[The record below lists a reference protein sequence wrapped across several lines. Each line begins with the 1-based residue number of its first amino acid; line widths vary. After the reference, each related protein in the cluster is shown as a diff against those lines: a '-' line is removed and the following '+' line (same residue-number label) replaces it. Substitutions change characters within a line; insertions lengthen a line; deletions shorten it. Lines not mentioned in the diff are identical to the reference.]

1 MALKPKEGDEKV
13 APEDPYSEAI
23 SAELHCIFLKQGRR
37 FPFAT
42 LVVVWLLVFV
52 ALDSASMR
60 VLLTWAGVVSAL
72 AIIRQLLCVAYANA
86 GSTPQLLQRR
96 LRIVVT
102 VWVLSGLVVGAGALI
117 WFPVLS
123 LEERIVFSIAYLAA
137 YTGAVVVSL
146 SSPTSSFLFGAGVL
160 GPLAFAWM
168 LSARTPGLI
177 IALILLVMLIYVR
190 EAAGDAY
197 DAIRAAIRSKLREE
211 ELVRRMEQ
219 HGVELE
225 TAMRAKSQFLA
236 AASHDLRQPVT
247 SMNLLLSA
255 LFASRDAQ
263 SVRNVASKF
272 EAPLRALE
280 EILSSLL
287 EVSRLEAGIIEAHR
301 RVCTPD
307 EIIAPVV
314 AEFKPRAAARRL
326 NLRATN
332 DEAELFTDPELVRR
346 ILRNLVDNAIKFT
359 DEGSIQ
365 IDLRAEG
372 SAMLLSVTDS
382 GRGIPNEIQ
391 NRVFDDY
398 FQGENPHRDRAQ
410 GLGLGLSIVRRLVG
424 LLGGEAKLTSAVG
437 RGSRFDLRL
446 PNAIAPYHAGGG
458 SGERAARYGTR
469 LSVSNILVVEDD
481 RLVVDAMSTLFRT
494 LGIEAR
500 FALDGD
506 EALMVTALGRFIPD
520 VALVDYGL
528 PGAIDGI
535 ALIRELRVRLTRC
548 VFVLVT
554 GDTRPEVL
562 RRAADSGIPVLHKPI
577 TVERLNEKLEE
588 LTAREG

>member
-1 MALKPKEGDEKV
+1 MAAKPDPGDERLV
-13 APEDPYSEAI
+13 PEDPHSEAI
-23 SAELHCIFLKQGRR
+23 SAELHCIFLKHGRR
-37 FPFAT
+37 FPFAI
-42 LVVVWLLVFV
+42 LIVVWLLVFIT
-52 ALDSASMR
+52 LESSSSR
-60 VLLTWAGVVSAL
+60 LLLTWGGAVSAL
-72 AIIRQLLCVAYANA
+72 AIIRQVLCVIYANA
-86 GSTPQLLQRR
+86 GSTPQLLRRR
-96 LRIVVT
+96 LHIVVT
-102 VWVLSGLVVGAGALI
+102 VWVLGGLVVGAGALI

-146 SSPTSSFLFGAGVL
+146 SSPTSSFLFGTGVL

-168 LSARTPGLI
+168 LNARAPGLM
-177 IALILLVMLIYVR
+177 IALILLTMLIYVR
-190 EAAGDAY
+190 EASGDAY

-263 SVRNVASKF
+263 AVRSVAAKF

-287 EVSRLEAGIIEAHR
+287 EVSRLEAGIIEVHR
-301 RVCTPD
+301 RTCAPD
-307 EIIAPVV
+307 EIIGPVV
-314 AEFKPRAAARRL
+314 AEFKPRAVGRRL
-326 NLRATN
+326 NLRATHE
-332 DEAELFTDPELVRR
+332 DVELFTDPELVRR

-372 SAMLLSVTDS
+372 SAMLLAVTDS
-382 GRGIPNEIQ
+382 GRGIPKEIQ
-391 NRVFDDY
+391 GRVFDDY
-398 FQGENPHRDRAQ
+398 FQGDNPHRDRAQ

-424 LLGGEAKLTSAVG
+424 LLGGEAKLTSAAG
-437 RGSRFDLRL
+437 HGSRFDLRL
-446 PNAIAPYHAGGG
+446 PNAIAPYQAGGRSAG
-458 SGERAARYGTR
+458 RVARYGTR
-469 LSVSNILVVEDD
+469 LSVANILVVEDD
-481 RLVVDAMSTLFRT
+481 RLVVEAMSTLFRA

-506 EALMVTALGRFIPD
+506 EALMITALGRFIPD
-520 VALVDYGL
+520 VALVDYGI
-528 PGAIDGI
+528 PGTIDGI
-535 ALIRELRVRLTRC
+535 ALIREMRVRLARC

-562 RRAADSGIPVLHKPI
+562 RRAADSGIAVLHKPI
-577 TVERLNEKLEE
+577 TVEQLNEKLEE
-588 LTAREG
+588 LTARDA